1 MSLRAFLSLFLPGRA
16 ATLSLALVLF
26 HAGPALAETFHLASL
41 EWPPYASAREKDG
54 GTSTRILRQAFDAA
68 GASLVVDFLPWER
81 AVVSGTT
88 GAGYVGYGP
97 EYYDRSLDAEVSG
110 TRCLYSRPFQRGPLG
125 FVMRRDRPL
134 EWQDLPD
141 LVGKHIGVVS
151 GYMNT
156 AAFDGMVVRGTVRA
170 ETAPDDVTNVR
181 KVALGRLDAAVI
193 DSNVLDYL
201 LQTVPDL
208 APFRTAL
215 TMSTPLL
222 AQKELFVCFRNDA
235 SGRAAREVFNSGLA
249 SLPGQ

>member
-1 MSLRAFLSLFLPGRA
+1 MSVRAFLSLIFPGRA
-16 ATLSLALVLF
+16 ATLSLALLF
-26 HAGPALAETFHLASL
+26 LHAGPALAQTFRLASL

-97 EYYDRSLDAEVSG
+97 EYYDRSLDAEVAG

-125 FVMRRDRPL
+125 LVTRRDRPL
-134 EWQDLPD
+134 DWKELSD
-141 LVGKHIGVVS
+141 LVGRRIGVVS
-151 GYMNT
+151 GYINT
-156 AAFDGMVVRGTVRA
+156 AAFDSMVVRHTVRA

-201 LQTVPDL
+201 LETVPDL
-208 APFRTAL
+208 APFRGNLA
-215 TMSTPLL
+215 MSPRLL
-222 AQKELFVCFRNDA
+222 AEKELFVCFRNDA
-235 SGRAAREVFNSGLA
+235 SGRAAREIFNGGL
-249 SLPGQ
+249 SRMPGQ